1 MLSYCRIYPH
11 KKTLIHKFTLF
22 DFAKFD
28 SCSVL
33 FTYII
38 NFREEVAG
46 IAKQNALS
54 ADSISPRHSSN
65 AWICVA
71 WNWHWH
77 NATAAAPNKAAA
89 GEMPALVG
97 WDDPKENVAGS
108 LETSVSSQCCQK
120 PEWLEHQQIL
130 LQEKSLKK
138 QPVPCQCPLQVAK
151 EEVSR
156 GKRPRGAAILHRSL
170 VSAAHCKIPS
180 IHDIKSAP
188 SLSRRNRHVNFEG
201 FLFSELRIRV
211 HWSMVLV
218 ATVENLLVVNRDTS
232 RSQPSS
238 GKKSMSSGR
247 SPVSACLQARLA
259 VSTGPRWRVAFW
271 MWQEISCS
279 LPNKWLKVLE
289 GYQTQPQT

>member
-1 MLSYCRIYPH
+1 
-11 KKTLIHKFTLF
+11 
-22 DFAKFD
+22 
-28 SCSVL
+28 
-33 FTYII
+33 
-38 NFREEVAG
+38 
-46 IAKQNALS
+46 
-54 ADSISPRHSSN
+54 
-65 AWICVA
+65 
-71 WNWHWH
+71 
-77 NATAAAPNKAAA
+77 
-89 GEMPALVG
+89 MPALVG

-156 GKRPRGAAILHRSL
+156 GKQPRGAAILHRSL

-188 SLSRRNRHVNFEG
+188 SLKGFYFRSFESG
-201 FLFSELRIRV
+201 SIGPWFWLLRWRICSLSTETHPAANQVLERSQ
-211 HWSMVLV
+211 WVLV
-218 ATVENLLVVNRDTS
+218 APLSALACKQDWQSSMTRWQVV
-232 RSQPSS
+232 
-238 GKKSMSSGR
+238 
-247 SPVSACLQARLA
+247 V
-259 VSTGPRWRVAFW
+259 FW

-289 GYQTQPQT
+289 GYQTQPQTQLLVMSSLKHTQAVDQSLAIHGSHRDPPRSCF